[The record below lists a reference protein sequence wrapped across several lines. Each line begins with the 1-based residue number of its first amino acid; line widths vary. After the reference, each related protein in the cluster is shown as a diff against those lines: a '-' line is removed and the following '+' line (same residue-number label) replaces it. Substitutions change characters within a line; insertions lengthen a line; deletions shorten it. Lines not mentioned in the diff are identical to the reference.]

1 MIRPLALA
9 FLLCALSAHST
20 EPNLPPE
27 IVSVQKYI
35 IEKDYPEV
43 IGGQHYKTRIESALI
58 ADLANDGHKQV
69 IIQYFCHYRQ
79 SALIVIYQVDG
90 ETGQVARVMEGL
102 APGPVQ
108 PISGDSTKHCRFE
121 KRPLDFR
128 ASSQARRCHGRHL
141 LATCR
146 FLSWNKEKLRPARA

>member
-102 APGPVQ
+102 TPGSRSAHFRRLDKTLSIRKAPIGFQGFLPGAKVSWKTSSGNVQ
-108 PISGDSTKHCRFE
+108 V
-121 KRPLDFR
+121 L
-128 ASSQARRCHGRHL
+128 
-141 LATCR
+141 
-146 FLSWNKEKLRPARA
+146 KLE